1 MDLFVWFLQKN
12 ASELAQLPQSVNS
25 LIFIAY
31 GVVSLFNRKSSYMAA
46 FFISCMMFEH
56 GFFDSMSEC
65 SLYLFTFVLYS
76 FLVKFSNK
84 SKETDIACI
93 GVCIISLVFAYDS
106 FFYGI
111 DGYYG
116 ATETIIYNN
125 IEHISL
131 YAHIFLICTLIDLKR
146 VQHCVRGF
154 IVSILYMSRNSAYFV
169 LL

>member
-12 ASELAQLPQSVNS
+12 ASELAQPLLNVSS
-25 LIFIAY
+25 YLFIVY
-31 GVVSLFNRKSSYMAA
+31 GIVSLFNRKPSYMAA

-56 GFFDSMSEC
+56 GFFDGISEC
-65 SLYLFTFVLYS
+65 SLYLMTFVLYS
-76 FLVKFSNK
+76 FLVKFNCE
-84 SKETDIACI
+84 SKETDIACM
-93 GVCIISLVFAYDS
+93 GVCVICLVLAYDS

-116 ATETIIYNN
+116 ATETIIYDH

-131 YAHIFLICTLIDLKR
+131 YAHIFLICTLINFKR
-146 VQHCVRGF
+146 VQHCIRGF

>member
-1 MDLFVWFLQKN
+1 MDLFAWFLQKS

-25 LIFIAY
+25 LIFITY
-31 GVVSLFNRKSSYMAA
+31 GIVSLFNRKPSYMAA

-56 GFFDSMSEC
+56 SFFDGISEC
-65 SLYLFTFVLYS
+65 SLYLMTFVLYS
-76 FLVKFSNK
+76 FLVKFICE
-84 SKETDIACI
+84 SKETDIACMGGCVI
-93 GVCIISLVFAYDS
+93 CLVLAYDS

-116 ATETIIYNN
+116 ATETIVYDH

-131 YAHIFLICTLIDLKR
+131 YAHIFLISTLINFKR
-146 VQHCVRGF
+146 VQHCIRGF